1 MSTPLD
7 GVSYSFSEEP
17 VAIRQVE
24 SPSTPDV
31 SVAFGQAAFKGLKAG
46 SRIAVYTID
55 GVMVT
60 SIAADEAGEASV
72 DISAL
77 PRGIYVVKAP
87 NRTIKVR
94 N

>member
-1 MSTPLD
+1 
-7 GVSYSFSEEP
+7 
-17 VAIRQVE
+17 
-24 SPSTPDV
+24 
-31 SVAFGQAAFKGLKAG
+31 
-46 SRIAVYTID
+46 
-55 GVMVT
+55 MVT

-72 DISAL
+72 DISGL